1 MTLTVGGGREG
12 AELPESAVRSRKWGK
27 AGEGNENAGVD
38 LPLFNGST
46 TLYPCSHTQSV
57 SRNDDAPL
65 IWPLFRESSLYLS
78 VSAVCMFTHFHLR
91 TGAYRTFMLAHRERG
106 RRICVPTTR
115 RSVCADKHA
124 NHARRKQQRWSQG
137 NHLTLL
143 CKSGNNPNSL
153 VPKFTQHSSL
163 QTERLHYFF

>member
-1 MTLTVGGGREG
+1 MGPLHSIHAHIEHTHNQCPAMMMRLLFGLCSGR
-12 AELPESAVRSRKWGK
+12 ARSISLSPPY
-27 AGEGNENAGVD
+27 V
-38 LPLFNGST
+38 
-46 TLYPCSHTQSV
+46 CSPTFISGRGHIVHS
-57 SRNDDAPL
+57 
-65 IWPLFRESSLYLS
+65 
-78 VSAVCMFTHFHLR
+78 CLR
-91 TGAYRTFMLAHRERG
+91 IEIERG

-163 QTERLHYFF
+163 QTERLHYFFLGIYLYKMPHDMSPSPERSYFEPGDELPFQV